1 MVTGT
6 RLEGDAMRVTNKW
19 GIGVVL
25 AAAVL
30 LTGCSGAAEEPS
42 ETKPS
47 AETSQE
53 AEAPTTDC
61 PELTEGATVDGAA
74 LGTCIAAAGESIA
87 GYAATMS
94 TMGIESTAKYNPAE
108 RAIQTDS
115 PVGSVIAI
123 GDEAW
128 VKTPTADWQV
138 ADTASS
144 DPIVAALSN
153 AATAAASVEPTA
165 MAGSLAGE
173 FTVTGTGER
182 LGKPVYL
189 VSGSVE
195 QQGVSVDVV
204 FEVTKDFESLA
215 TTSTAS
221 VSGQTVESTMVVTE
235 WDVKQ
240 DIVAPL

>member
-1 MVTGT
+1 
-6 RLEGDAMRVTNKW
+6 MRVTNKW
-19 GIGVVL
+19 GIGVIV

-30 LTGCSGAAEEPS
+30 LTGCSGTADKPADSTPS
-42 ETKPS
+42 TN
-47 AETSQE
+47 ASQE
-53 AEAPTTDC
+53 AEAPQSDC
-61 PELTEGATVDGAA
+61 PELTEGATIDGSA
-74 LGTCIAAAGESIA
+74 LGTCIAAAGEAIA

-94 TMGIESTAKYNPAE
+94 TMGIESTAKYNPSE
-108 RAIQTDS
+108 RALQTDS

-123 GDEAW
+123 GDDAW

-153 AATAAASVEPTA
+153 AATAASSVEPTA
-165 MAGSLAGE
+165 MASSLSGE

-215 TTSTAS
+215 STSTAS
-221 VSGQTVESTMVVTE
+221 VNGQSVESTMVVTE